1 MRQLAPLALFTL
13 VTLWPLAPAMAAP
26 DALIV
31 ESAAAQVALSL
42 FDIADIAV
50 SESGGIAEIFV
61 TVMPAVAARLDAL
74 QVAPGER
81 LSAMICGLRF
91 ESAPMRLPMTGH
103 IYLVQTTVMRGW
115 ALQELW
121 QGTARCETL
130 SPAVFLE

>member
-1 MRQLAPLALFTL
+1 MRRLAPLAL
-13 VTLWPLAPAMAAP
+13 VALWPLAPATAAP

-31 ESAAAQVALSL
+31 ESAAAQVAIPL

-61 TVMPAVAARLDAL
+61 TVMPGVAARLDAL

-91 ESAPMRLPMTGH
+91 ESAPMRLPVTGH
-103 IYLVQTTVMRGW
+103 IYLVQTTMMRGW
-115 ALQELW
+115 ALQALW
-121 QGTARCETL
+121 QGIASCESL
-130 SPAVFLE
+130 SPAVFLD